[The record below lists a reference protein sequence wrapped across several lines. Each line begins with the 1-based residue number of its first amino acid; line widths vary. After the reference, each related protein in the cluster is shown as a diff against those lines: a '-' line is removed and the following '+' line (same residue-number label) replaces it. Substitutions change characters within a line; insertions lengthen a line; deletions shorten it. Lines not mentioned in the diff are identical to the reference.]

1 MTRFTVTNLSLD
13 GLKLVE
19 RKPLGDRRG
28 FLSRL
33 FCADELIAAGWQKPV
48 VQINHTHTAF
58 YGTIRGIHYQNPPHA
73 EMKLVTCIR
82 GEVWDVAVDLRANS
96 PTFMQWKGQIL
107 SAKNEQALLIPEGF
121 GHGFQSLVNDCELL
135 YIHTEAYAPQA
146 EAALRF
152 DDPRLSISWPLPTT
166 EISTRDQAHPFV
178 TENFN
183 GVKL

>member
-1 MTRFTVTNLSLD
+1 MTRFTVTDLSLV

-19 RKPLGDRRG
+19 RKSLGDGRG

-33 FCADELIAAGWQKPV
+33 FCADELIAAGWHKPI
-48 VQINHTHTAF
+48 VQINHTHTASC
-58 YGTIRGIHYQNPPHA
+58 GTIRGIHYQTPPHA

-96 PTFMQWKGQIL
+96 STFMEWKGQIL
-107 SAKNEQALLIPEGF
+107 SAKNERALLIPEGF

-135 YIHTEAYAPQA
+135 YMHTKAYAPQA

-152 DDPRLSISWPLPTT
+152 DDPKLSISWPLPTG
-166 EISTRDQAHPFV
+166 EISMRDQAHPFV
-178 TENFN
+178 TEKFN